1 MKNIFAGVINLSN
14 IMLGKI
20 PRKKTMKLWQDN
32 NVFVLHLHLPPPE
45 RKQDCRLDGLGAN
58 TQILRSCLSQVVLVT
73 PIIVITTIANKVK
86 ILTINYLVWKQ
97 E

>member
-1 MKNIFAGVINLSN
+1 
-14 IMLGKI
+14 
-20 PRKKTMKLWQDN
+20 MKLWQDN

-86 ILTINYLVWKQ
+86 IFTINYLFWKQ